1 MMLHFLDIVL
11 CSHLYFEL
19 RRQLWEFGRVD
30 VVRVLREK
38 YWGELQREI
47 ERKRDRMLQTSLRV
61 WDLHLTSQSWENNY
75 QKGAIKT
82 IPWAQRGSEIVG
94 IPISHMGAGVGQSI
108 QNIIYC
114 FTIEAKLTPD

>member
-1 MMLHFLDIVL
+1 M
-11 CSHLYFEL
+11 
-19 RRQLWEFGRVD
+19 EFGSTD

-47 ERKRDRMLQTSLRV
+47 ERKKERVLQTSLRV

-94 IPISHMGAGVGQSI
+94 IPSSHMGVGVGQSI
-108 QNIIYC
+108 QNVIYC